1 MSAAAHVR
9 APLSLV
15 LSLILFAGGA
25 GTAFGQ
31 GVTAFA
37 QPSAWEG
44 PPLTLTE
51 ALREGLERNASL
63 GLARA
68 RVAPLAYRSAQERSL
83 VPPRIE
89 AQIWQLPIT
98 TLNLAQADMYMF
110 MLEQEFPGPGKR
122 GLRAANA
129 ERELAVASAE
139 FETQRLG
146 TAGEI
151 RRAYVTLALARRD
164 LLAAFDTGRALEQL
178 VELAQTTYATGSGS
192 QVSVVRALLEVSRL
206 QERIALLA
214 GEERMGVARLNTLLG
229 RSPDAAIGTLEEP
242 RWDIAATARSNLPAG
257 YVDRHPEVRAARTA
271 VNQAQSAFTLAQQ
284 ERRPD
289 WMVQGGYML
298 TPGEAGAWTARV
310 GITWPTAPWS
320 RPRLDASIAE
330 AARRRE
336 AAAAAVAAA
345 ESRVLVMVAEAAVR
359 VDAASARL
367 GVLRSALVPQAEHL
381 VEATRLAF
389 ANAQGSMGD
398 ALEAQ
403 LLLLQAQLDEARAIR
418 ELELARADLST
429 AVGEEP
435 LAPSTRGLTETSSSR
450 VTDGPSGPGPLHGT
464 PTRIPAGFQRNE
476 REPSTQN

>member
-146 TAGEI
+146 MAGEI
-151 RRAYVTLALARRD
+151 RRAYVTLAL
-164 LLAAFDTGRALEQL
+164 
-178 VELAQTTYATGSGS
+178 
-192 QVSVVRALLEVSRL
+192 
-206 QERIALLA
+206 
-214 GEERMGVARLNTLLG
+214 
-229 RSPDAAIGTLEEP
+229 
-242 RWDIAATARSNLPAG
+242 
-257 YVDRHPEVRAARTA
+257 
-271 VNQAQSAFTLAQQ
+271 
-284 ERRPD
+284 
-289 WMVQGGYML
+289 
-298 TPGEAGAWTARV
+298 
-310 GITWPTAPWS
+310 
-320 RPRLDASIAE
+320 
-330 AARRRE
+330 ARRRE

-345 ESRVLVMVAEAAVR
+345 ESRVLVMVAEAAAR